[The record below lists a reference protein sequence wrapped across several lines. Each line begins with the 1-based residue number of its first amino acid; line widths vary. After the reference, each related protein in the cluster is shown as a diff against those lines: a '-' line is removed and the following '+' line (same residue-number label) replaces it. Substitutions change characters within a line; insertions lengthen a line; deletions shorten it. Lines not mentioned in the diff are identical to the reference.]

1 MFFKK
6 IKDIF
11 YSLYKKRFKREKKVI
26 SFENKEIVTT
36 NISKIKQLKK

>member
-6 IKDIF
+6 IKDMF
-11 YSLYKKRFKREKKVI
+11 NSLYKKCFKLKKKAI